1 MYTILDPSETTT
13 PKRACL
19 YDMQMRILS
28 LDLAPGSDL
37 DEATLTSHYG
47 ISRTPLRE
55 ILQRLSGDG
64 FLQLHDN
71 KGAKVA
77 SLDWQTLRT
86 FFQTAPLIYANVS
99 RLAAEN
105 RQSAQLDQL
114 KDIQRKFAKATTSGD
129 AAEAVL
135 SNHAFH
141 AVIGEMAQN
150 PYLVAGLN
158 RMLIDHTR
166 LSQTFYR
173 PQNTQ
178 EETLVS
184 KACDQHDAL
193 IAAIAGQEPAL
204 AVDLTLQHW
213 DLSKDQIERFVR
225 PDPLPLD
232 VASLKDHKHAV

>member
-1 MYTILDPSETTT
+1 MYTIDPSAS
-13 PKRACL
+13 PKHACMQDL
-19 YDMQMRILS
+19 QMRILS
-28 LDLAPGSDL
+28 LDLEPGSDL

-55 ILQRLSGDG
+55 ILQRLGGDG
-64 FLQLHDN
+64 FLQLQDN

-105 RQSAQLDQL
+105 RRTEQLDRLKEVQL
-114 KDIQRKFAKATTSGD
+114 KFAKATRDGD
-129 AAEAVL
+129 AAESVL
-135 SNHAFH
+135 LNHAFH
-141 AVIGEMAQN
+141 AVVGEMAQN

-173 PQNTQ
+173 PQNTR
-178 EETLVS
+178 EEGLVT
-184 KACDQHDAL
+184 KACDQHDAM
-193 IAAIAGQEPAL
+193 ISAIAGQEPAL

-232 VASLKDHKHAV
+232 VASLKDHAHAI